1 MVGGGS
7 PTEKAQALDL
17 RVIALTNKWYVPI
30 GRVAL
35 FVVYFWFGA
44 LKVLGISPASQLA
57 EALAIRTIGLELFDL
72 AFLLLAVMECVIG
85 VLFLV
90 PRFTRLA
97 VLLLL
102 VHMVIVCSPL
112 ILLPAEAW
120 QSLLVPTLE
129 GQYIIKNLALV
140 AVALT
145 IAARVEPLQSKQQK

>member
-1 MVGGGS
+1 MAGGA
-7 PTEKAQALDL
+7 KKAAQAIDL
-17 RVIALTNKWYVPI
+17 RIISFANKWYVPI

-35 FVVYFWFGA
+35 FAVYFWFGA
-44 LKVLGISPASQLA
+44 LKVVGISPASPLA
-57 EALAIRTIGLELFDL
+57 EALTIRTIGLQFFDV
-72 AFLLLAVMECVIG
+72 AFLTLALFECVIG
-85 VLFLV
+85 VLFLI

-102 VHMVIVCSPL
+102 AHMMIVCSPL
-112 ILLPAEAW
+112 LLLPSEAW

-145 IAARVEPLQSKQQK
+145 IAARVEPLQRK